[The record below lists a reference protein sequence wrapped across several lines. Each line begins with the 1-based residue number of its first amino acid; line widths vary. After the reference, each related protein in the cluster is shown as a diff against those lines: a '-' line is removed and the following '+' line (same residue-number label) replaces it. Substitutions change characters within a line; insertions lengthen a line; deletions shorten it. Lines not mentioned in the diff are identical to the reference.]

1 MAKEDEMAMT
11 LALNESERE
20 KKAALA
26 KANELRRQ
34 VDPLGK
40 LAHGLV
46 AGATGLGLGLVEG
59 YRDKG
64 DAAVMKATEYDAPVT
79 AIVVGTVGAVAAARS
94 GHTKTAAA
102 SASIATG
109 GVAVLGYKVGREQG
123 VTAALQAE
131 KARLAAAPAQGA
143 QGVGPSIRKS

>member
-1 MAKEDEMAMT
+1 MAREDEMAMT

-26 KANELRRQ
+26 KANELRRH
-34 VDPLGK
+34 VDPLGR

-64 DAAVMKATEYDAPVT
+64 DAAVMKATEYDAPVA
-79 AIVVGTVGAVAAARS
+79 AIVAGTVGAVAAAKA

-102 SASIATG
+102 AASVATG
-109 GVAVLGYKVGREQG
+109 GVTVLGYKVGRETG
-123 VTAALQAE
+123 VRGALEAE
-131 KARLAAAPAQGA
+131 KRRLAAPAQGA